1 METPGRFRR
10 QEEVRDV
17 VGVAAATV
25 TVVVVVV
32 VVVVVFFFLSDS
44 VFSVGTWS
52 AC

>member
-32 VVVVVFFFLSDS
+32 VVVVFFFLSDS
-44 VFSVGTWS
+44 VFSVVTLS